1 MALRPRG
8 DSELPEGPDKGQCK
22 EPGADEKMILVI
34 ILEVVAQSYY
44 IKWVYVHFNL
54 RMGVFG
60 SVGYIFDVFP
70 IVDSHSY
77 LVFIKTFGCFLS
89 DPFPFF
95 FWLYSLFAPLFCL
108 KISLTGRIY
117 DG

>member
-1 MALRPRG
+1 M
-8 DSELPEGPDKGQCK
+8 
-22 EPGADEKMILVI
+22 
-34 ILEVVAQSYY
+34 LEVVSGSYY
-44 IKWVYVHFNL
+44 IKWVYAHFNF

-89 DPFPFF
+89 DIFPTF
-95 FWLYSLFAPLFCL
+95 FWLYSLLTSLFCL

-117 DG
+117 EG

>member
-1 MALRPRG
+1 
-8 DSELPEGPDKGQCK
+8 
-22 EPGADEKMILVI
+22 MILVI
-34 ILEVVAQSYY
+34 ILEVVVRSYY
-44 IKWVYVHFNL
+44 IKRVYFHFNF

-89 DPFPFF
+89 NPFAIFF
-95 FWLYSLFAPLFCL
+95 
-108 KISLTGRIY
+108 
-117 DG
+117 